1 MEKNIKTCLFCN
13 KPIRGRTDKKFCDDY
28 CRNNYNNRQNSDQN
42 NLVRNINNA
51 LRKNRRLLAEALGE
65 NEMRKVRKTALL
77 EKGYNSLYHTHIYQT
92 QKHQTYFFCYEYG
105 FLPLEEELWLLVK
118 RKQAEG

>member
-13 KPIRGRTDKKFCDDY
+13 KPIRGRTDKKFC
-28 CRNNYNNRQNSDQN
+28 DQN